1 MKTERIMVNTEAQ
14 RPSFP
19 KFKGCVLLLSLFFAC
34 HLLAQHSNSDFSWNS
49 QQRKADVPR
58 KVFGAE
64 ITNNGFG
71 GPAIKFS
78 RFNDQFAFMTG
89 GRGTCIINNR
99 FTIGGGG
106 YGIANSIR
114 LESPEPEVSRN
125 LKMGYGGPEFGYIF
139 YPGKIVNFGGSLLI
153 AAGAAFWEINP
164 KIKAEKIFS
173 NDFRIFP
180 VLEPSLFVELSLNRF
195 MRLHT
200 GISYR
205 YAKGA
210 ESLYIH
216 DKDLRG
222 LSIYTGLLFGKV

>member
-1 MKTERIMVNTEAQ
+1 MCIIKVLQ
-14 RPSFP
+14 LHFP
-19 KFKGCVLLLSLFFAC
+19 KYKISVLLLVMFCSFQLF
-34 HLLAQHSNSDFSWNS
+34 AQKANSGGSVTS
-49 QQRKADVPR
+49 EQVKSKTPR
-58 KVFGAE
+58 KIFGAE

-71 GPAIKFS
+71 GPAIKIS
-78 RFNDQFAFMTG
+78 SFNDQLAFMTG
-89 GRGTCIINNR
+89 GRGACIINNR

-114 LESPEPEVSRN
+114 LGGPDAEIYRN

-139 YPGKIVNFGGSLLI
+139 YPGKIVNIGGSLLL
-153 AAGAAFWEINP
+153 AAGAAFWETYP

-173 NDFRIFP
+173 NDFKIFP
-180 VLEPSLFVELSLNRF
+180 VLEPSLYVELGLNRF

-210 ESLYIH
+210 ESLFI
-216 DKDLRG
+216 KDSYLRG
-222 LSIYTGLLFGKV
+222 LSVYAGLLFGKR